1 MRDSFV
7 MYRSFWEAIKELPNE
22 DIAESMKAIA
32 NYALYGT
39 VPDVSGVA
47 KSIFIMAKPQI
58 DANNKKY
65 INGKKGAEYGK
76 LGGRGNKNPK
86 QTPKKPQD
94 NPKQTPN
101 VNENV
106 NVNENENDNVNDLK
120 DNVSL
125 PQVESHP
132 SYPYED
138 IIDYLN
144 QKAGTH
150 YRYSSA
156 DTRKHIK
163 ARFND
168 GYSLDDFKTVI
179 DKKVSEWKGTDME
192 KYIRPATLLGS
203 KFESYLNQIEP
214 QKSKRKSGFNQFE
227 QNQYDFDQ
235 LEKELL
241 SN

>member
-1 MRDSFV
+1 MDRDSFV
-7 MYRSFWEAIKELPNE
+7 MYRSFWEAIRELKNDE
-22 DIAESMKAIA
+22 IAESIKAIA

-58 DANNKKY
+58 DANNKRY
-65 INGKKGAEYGK
+65 ENGNK
-76 LGGRGNKNPK
+76 GGRKPNQNQTETKPEPK
-86 QTPKKPQD
+86 ANQSVTKPE
-94 NPKQTPN
+94 P
-101 VNENV
+101 NENV
-106 NVNENENDNVNDLK
+106 NENDNVNDLK

-138 IIDYLN
+138 IVDYLN

-192 KYIRPATLLGS
+192 KYIRPATLFGS

-214 QKSKRKSGFNQFE
+214 QKSKRKGSFNQFE
-227 QNQYDFDQ
+227 QNNYDFDQ